1 MPTFCSCG
9 LVVDGTVDGKDNK
22 EEKTREVAD
31 IKMYHCGW
39 NFLQLG
45 HDVLW

>member
-1 MPTFCSCG
+1 M
-9 LVVDGTVDGKDNK
+9 VVNGTVDGKDNK